1 MRRLQTAA
9 ELNVKCMTMER
20 TFFYY
25 ERTRAQQ
32 AKVLAFNMLFL
43 PFIFWLFLLL
53 IPKSEPIYNEF
64 VLYTK
69 YIVVVA
75 ELGLVSMVAWF
86 LTHPAKFYIKLT
98 NSEFSSFHP
107 TFKEWTFSVNP
118 QEVVSIEHR
127 TDIGANSSLIS
138 VKMNNG
144 NSVLLSPNYPYN
156 RSELYEALRLAN
168 PNIKTPENTWS
179 FPYKK

>member
-1 MRRLQTAA
+1 MNIT
-9 ELNVKCMTMER
+9 R

-25 ERTRAQQ
+25 ERNRKQQ
-32 AKVLAFNMLFL
+32 AKMLAFNMLFL
-43 PFIFWLFLLL
+43 PVILWFILIF
-53 IPKSEPIYNEF
+53 IPKSDPFYNQF
-64 VLYTK
+64 LFYVK

-75 ELGLVSMVAWF
+75 ELALLSLVAWL

-118 QEVVSIEHR
+118 QDIIEIEQS
-127 TDIGANSSLIS
+127 TDIGADASLIL

-144 NSVLLSPNYPYN
+144 SSILLSPNYPYK
-156 RSELYEALRLAN
+156 RSELYDALRLVN
-168 PNIKTPENTWS
+168 PNIKMPKNTWL

>member
-1 MRRLQTAA
+1 M
-9 ELNVKCMTMER
+9 NIKR

-25 ERTRAQQ
+25 ERNRKQQ
-32 AKVLAFNMLFL
+32 VKMLAFNMLFL
-43 PFIFWLFLLL
+43 PVILWLILIF
-53 IPKSEPIYNEF
+53 IPKSDPFYNEF
-64 VLYTK
+64 LFYVK
-69 YIVVVA
+69 YIVVVS
-75 ELGLVSMVAWF
+75 ELALLSLTAWL

-118 QEVVSIEHR
+118 QDIIEIEHS
-127 TDIGANSSLIS
+127 TDIGSNASLIL

-144 NSVLLSPNYPYN
+144 SSVLLSPNYPYK
-156 RSELYEALRLAN
+156 RSELYDALRLVN
-168 PNIKTPENTWS
+168 PNIKTPNNTWS